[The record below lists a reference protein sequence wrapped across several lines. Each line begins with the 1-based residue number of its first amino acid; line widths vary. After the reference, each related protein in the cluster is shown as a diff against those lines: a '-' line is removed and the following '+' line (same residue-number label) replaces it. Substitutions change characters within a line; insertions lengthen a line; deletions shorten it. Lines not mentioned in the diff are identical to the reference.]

1 MIIFGFIWTWWIY
14 LIDLRVIL
22 FHRGN
27 DDNFSWILGYQLC
40 GANCFLCPLN
50 PLTQFPK
57 GCSCGSVSKP
67 CTPGEHQNSWV
78 KMDVHPTKNGINRYW
93 SIPMSFQSPLIPF
106 KLWNTSQVVILYL
119 CTVLDPPSSAR
130 WWLSFFAEAGGHDGR
145 MIGIAPGKEKGEEEQ
160 RTPEDSQKTR
170 KQSPLAECNWFWG
183 RLQCKHRNFPRE
195 CCRECFESTIKE
207 EFTKPDPLW
216 KKTPLNKRRN

>member
-1 MIIFGFIWTWWIY
+1 MMTIFRGFWGT
-14 LIDLRVIL
+14 
-22 FHRGN
+22 
-27 DDNFSWILGYQLC
+27 
-40 GANCFLCPLN
+40 NCVDTPLD

-57 GCSCGSVSKP
+57 GCSCGY
-67 CTPGEHQNSWV
+67 G
-78 KMDVHPTKNGINRYW
+78 
-93 SIPMSFQSPLIPF
+93 SIPINTIFSGMNIHLPAILMFTRGTRFWHTAMSFQSPLIPF
-106 KLWNTSQVVILYL
+106 KLWNTSQVVIFLL

-130 WWLSFFAEAGGHDGR
+130 WWLSFFGEAATMFWR
-145 MIGIAPGKEKGEEEQ
+145 MIGIASGKEKGEEEQ
-160 RTPEDSQKTR
+160 RKLEDSQKTR